1 MTHKVKNT
9 YYLALY
15 LTLMTEGG
23 RGRAQNPDFRKK
35 GVGKGLREKEM
46 PELSYD
52 EHRGGSVRTPQAE
65 GTACAEAWRPD
76 IARSYRQQRIGA
88 HSRLWEAEG
97 QAERDKAVAEM
108 ETLLLWERRFAGL
121 ALALVSAFQLEE
133 PPAKGL
139 RGAAGGLVLMP
150 PPSGSLLGV
159 PQTPN
164 FPWVLSALKD
174 PYSTPSQVSTFPEP
188 ARAGC
193 GPSSEINIR
202 QVLCVHVFTY
212 ESNTCSL
219 EKFWK
224 I

>member
-1 MTHKVKNT
+1 M
-9 YYLALY
+9 
-15 LTLMTEGG
+15 
-23 RGRAQNPDFRKK
+23 
-35 GVGKGLREKEM
+35 GKGLQEKET

-52 EHRGGSVRTPQAE
+52 EHRGGSVRTSQAE
-65 GTACAEAWRPD
+65 GTVCAEAWRPD

-88 HSRLWEAEG
+88 HSRCGKPKDKLRATRPWLRWSLSCSGDADSQVWLW
-97 QAERDKAVAEM
+97 
-108 ETLLLWERRFAGL
+108 LWCR
-121 ALALVSAFQLEE
+121 
-133 PPAKGL
+133 PPTKGL

-159 PQTPN
+159 PQAPN
-164 FPWVLSALKD
+164 FPWGLSALEE

-202 QVLCVHVFTY
+202 QVLCIHVFTY

-219 EKFWK
+219 EKFQK